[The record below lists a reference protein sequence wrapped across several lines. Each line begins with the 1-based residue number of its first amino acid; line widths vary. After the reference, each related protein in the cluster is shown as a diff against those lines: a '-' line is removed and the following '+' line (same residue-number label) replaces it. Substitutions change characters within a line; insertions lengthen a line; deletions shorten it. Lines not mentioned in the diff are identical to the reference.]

1 MVSPNRKRHTELDW
15 HRQSSLSRFN
25 NGALPMPR
33 HMSHYEATR
42 KRLNQKR
49 KSRFDHQDGMFC
61 VLIVVAVL
69 VSLDAMFGGLYR

>member
-1 MVSPNRKRHTELDW
+1 MRRSEVL
-15 HRQSSLSRFN
+15 
-25 NGALPMPR
+25 
-33 HMSHYEATR
+33 R

-49 KSRFDHQDGMFC
+49 NPRFDHQDGMFC